1 MNRIARPLA
10 AASLALVATI
20 ALPTIASAHPGH
32 DGTSGF
38 IHGFLHPLGGLD
50 HILAMVAVGL
60 FAARL
65 GGRALW
71 LVPASFVITMAAA
84 GIAGMAGLALPYVEA
99 GIALSIL
106 VLGAAIALETT
117 MPVAAAMGL
126 VAFFAVFHGH
136 AHGAEMP
143 ETMSGLAYGAGF
155 VAATA
160 ALHALGIGLGLVI
173 GRSSEMFGRR
183 VLQVGGSVA
192 ALAGAALSGGR
203 DVRRHQPSQTKT
215 VVIPG
220 PASGRNPESS
230 AFCMATWIPGSVL
243 RTAPE

>member
-1 MNRIARPLA
+1 VIIRFAEREILMNRIAPRLA
-10 AASLALVATI
+10 AASLARITTIAAATIAVATV

-32 DGTSGF
+32 DGTPGF

-71 LVPASFVITMAAA
+71 LVPASFVVTMAAA
-84 GIAGMAGLALPYVEA
+84 GVAGMAGFALPYVEA

-126 VAFFAVFHGH
+126 VALFAVFHGH

-160 ALHALGIGLGLVI
+160 ALHALGIGLGLFI
-173 GRSSEMFGRR
+173 GRAGEMFGRR
-183 VLQVGGSVA
+183 VLQVGGTAA
-192 ALAGAALSGGR
+192 ALAGAALLAG
-203 DVRRHQPSQTKT
+203 
-215 VVIPG
+215 
-220 PASGRNPESS
+220 A
-230 AFCMATWIPGSVL
+230 M
-243 RTAPE
+243 

>member
-1 MNRIARPLA
+1 VIISFAEREVLMNRIALRLA
-10 AASLALVATI
+10 AASLVLVA
-20 ALPTIASAHPGH
+20 AVAVPTIASAHPGH
-32 DGTSGF
+32 EGAPGF

-71 LVPASFVITMAAA
+71 LVPASFVVTMAVA
-84 GIAGMAGLALPYVEA
+84 GVAGMTGFALPYVEA

-106 VLGAAIALETT
+106 VLGAAIALEMT

-160 ALHALGIGLGLVI
+160 ALHALGIGLGLFI
-173 GRSSEMFGRR
+173 GRAGEMFGRR
-183 VLQVGGSVA
+183 VLQVGGTAA
-192 ALAGAALSGGR
+192 ALAGAALLAG
-203 DVRRHQPSQTKT
+203 
-215 VVIPG
+215 
-220 PASGRNPESS
+220 A
-230 AFCMATWIPGSVL
+230 M
-243 RTAPE
+243 

>member
-1 MNRIARPLA
+1 MNRIAPRLA
-10 AASLALVATI
+10 AASLARITTIAVATITVATI

-32 DGTSGF
+32 DGTPGF

-71 LVPASFVITMAAA
+71 LVPASFVVTMAAA
-84 GIAGMAGLALPYVEA
+84 GVAGMAGFALPYVEA

-126 VAFFAVFHGH
+126 VALFAVFHGH

-160 ALHALGIGLGLVI
+160 ALHALGIGLGLFI
-173 GRSSEMFGRR
+173 GRAGEMFGRR
-183 VLQVGGSVA
+183 VLQVGGTAA
-192 ALAGAALSGGR
+192 ALAGAALLAG
-203 DVRRHQPSQTKT
+203 
-215 VVIPG
+215 
-220 PASGRNPESS
+220 A
-230 AFCMATWIPGSVL
+230 M
-243 RTAPE
+243 

>member
-1 MNRIARPLA
+1 VITPFAEREILMNRIALRLA
-10 AASLALVATI
+10 AASLVLAPCV
-20 ALPTIASAHPGH
+20 ASAHPGH
-32 DGTSGF
+32 EGTPGLV
-38 IHGFLHPLGGLD
+38 HGFLHPLGGLD

-71 LVPASFVITMAAA
+71 LVPASFVVTMAVA
-84 GIAGMAGLALPYVEA
+84 GVAGMTGFALPYVEA

-106 VLGAAIALETT
+106 VLGAAIALDWT

-143 ETMSGLAYGAGF
+143 QTMSGLAYGAGF

-160 ALHALGIGLGLVI
+160 ALHALGIGLGLFI
-173 GRSSEMFGRR
+173 SRSGEMFGRR
-183 VLQVGGSVA
+183 VLQVGGTAA
-192 ALAGAALSGGR
+192 ALAGAALLAG
-203 DVRRHQPSQTKT
+203 
-215 VVIPG
+215 
-220 PASGRNPESS
+220 A
-230 AFCMATWIPGSVL
+230 M
-243 RTAPE
+243 

>member
-1 MNRIARPLA
+1 VITPFAEREILMNRIAPRLA
-10 AASLALVATI
+10 AASLAQARINVVTIMVVTIVAAAMI
-20 ALPTIASAHPGH
+20 AIPTVASAHPGH
-32 DGTSGF
+32 EGTPGLV
-38 IHGFLHPLGGLD
+38 HGFLHPLGGLD

-71 LVPASFVITMAAA
+71 LVPASFVVTMAVA
-84 GIAGMAGLALPYVEA
+84 GIAGMTGFALPYVEA

-106 VLGAAIALETT
+106 VLGAAIALEWT

-143 ETMSGLAYGAGF
+143 QTMSGLAYGAGF
-155 VAATA
+155 IAATA

-173 GRSSEMFGRR
+173 GRSGETASRR
-183 VLQVGGSVA
+183 ILQIGGSAA
-192 ALAGAALSGGR
+192 ALAGAALLAG
-203 DVRRHQPSQTKT
+203 T
-215 VVIPG
+215 
-220 PASGRNPESS
+220 
-230 AFCMATWIPGSVL
+230 M
-243 RTAPE
+243 

>member
-1 MNRIARPLA
+1 MITPFAERETSMNRIALRLA
-10 AASLALVATI
+10 AASLALVATF

-32 DGTSGF
+32 EGTPGF
-38 IHGFLHPLGGLD
+38 VHGFLHPLGGLD

-71 LVPASFVITMAAA
+71 LVPASFVVTMAAA
-84 GIAGMAGLALPYVEA
+84 GVAGMAGLALPYVEA

-106 VLGAAIALETT
+106 VLGAAIALEAT

-155 VAATA
+155 IAATA

-173 GRSSEMFGRR
+173 GRSGEMFGRR
-183 VLQVGGSVA
+183 VLQVGGSAA
-192 ALAGAALSGGR
+192 ALAGAALLAG
-203 DVRRHQPSQTKT
+203 
-215 VVIPG
+215 
-220 PASGRNPESS
+220 A
-230 AFCMATWIPGSVL
+230 M
-243 RTAPE
+243 

>member
-1 MNRIARPLA
+1 VITPFAEREILMNRIALRLA
-10 AASLALVATI
+10 AASLVLAPCV
-20 ALPTIASAHPGH
+20 ASAHPGH
-32 DGTSGF
+32 EGTPGLV
-38 IHGFLHPLGGLD
+38 HGFLHPLGGLD
-50 HILAMVAVGL
+50 HIFAMVAVGL

-71 LVPASFVITMAAA
+71 LVPASFVVTMAVA
-84 GIAGMAGLALPYVEA
+84 GIAGMTGFALPYVEA

-106 VLGAAIALETT
+106 VLGAAIALDWT

-143 ETMSGLAYGAGF
+143 QTMSGLAYGAGF

-173 GRSSEMFGRR
+173 GRSGETASRR
-183 VLQVGGSVA
+183 ILQIGGGAA
-192 ALAGAALSGGR
+192 ALAGAALLAG
-203 DVRRHQPSQTKT
+203 T
-215 VVIPG
+215 
-220 PASGRNPESS
+220 
-230 AFCMATWIPGSVL
+230 M
-243 RTAPE
+243 

>member
-1 MNRIARPLA
+1 VITGFAEREISMNRIALRLA
-10 AASLALVATI
+10 AASLALVAVPTI
-20 ALPTIASAHPGH
+20 ALAHPGH
-32 DGTSGF
+32 EGTPGF
-38 IHGFLHPLGGLD
+38 IHGFVHPLGGLD

-71 LVPASFVITMAAA
+71 LVPASFVVTMAVA
-84 GIAGMAGLALPYVEA
+84 GVAGMTGFGLAYVEA

-106 VLGAAIALETT
+106 VLGAAIALEAT

-126 VAFFAVFHGH
+126 VAFFALFHGH

-160 ALHALGIGLGLVI
+160 ALHALGIGLGLFI
-173 GRSSEMFGRR
+173 GRAGEMFGRR
-183 VLQVGGSVA
+183 VLQVGGTAA
-192 ALAGAALSGGR
+192 ALAGAALLAG
-203 DVRRHQPSQTKT
+203 
-215 VVIPG
+215 
-220 PASGRNPESS
+220 A
-230 AFCMATWIPGSVL
+230 M
-243 RTAPE
+243 

>member
-1 MNRIARPLA
+1 MNRIALRLA
-10 AASLALVATI
+10 AASLVLAPCV
-20 ALPTIASAHPGH
+20 ASAHPGH
-32 DGTSGF
+32 EGTPGLV
-38 IHGFLHPLGGLD
+38 HGFLHPLGGLD

-71 LVPASFVITMAAA
+71 LVPASFVVTMAVAGAA
-84 GIAGMAGLALPYVEA
+84 GMTGFALPYVEA

-106 VLGAAIALETT
+106 VLGAAIALDWT

-143 ETMSGLAYGAGF
+143 QTMSGLAYGAGF

-173 GRSSEMFGRR
+173 GRSGATSSRR
-183 VLQVGGSVA
+183 ILQIGGAAA
-192 ALAGAALSGGR
+192 ALAGAALLAG
-203 DVRRHQPSQTKT
+203 T
-215 VVIPG
+215 
-220 PASGRNPESS
+220 
-230 AFCMATWIPGSVL
+230 M
-243 RTAPE
+243 

>member
-1 MNRIARPLA
+1 VITGFAEREILMNRIALRLA
-10 AASLALVATI
+10 AASLALVAVPTI
-20 ALPTIASAHPGH
+20 ALAHPGH
-32 DGTSGF
+32 DGTPGF

-71 LVPASFVITMAAA
+71 LVPASFVVTMAVA
-84 GIAGMAGLALPYVEA
+84 GVAGMTGFALPYVEA

-106 VLGAAIALETT
+106 VLGAAIALEMT

-126 VAFFAVFHGH
+126 VAFFAIFHGH

-143 ETMSGLAYGAGF
+143 ESMSGLAYGAGF

-160 ALHALGIGLGLVI
+160 GLHALGIGLGLFI
-173 GRSSEMFGRR
+173 GRTGQTASRR
-183 VLQVGGSVA
+183 ILQVGGSAA
-192 ALAGAALSGGR
+192 ALAGAALLAG
-203 DVRRHQPSQTKT
+203 
-215 VVIPG
+215 
-220 PASGRNPESS
+220 A
-230 AFCMATWIPGSVL
+230 M
-243 RTAPE
+243 

>member
-1 MNRIARPLA
+1 VITGFAEREISMNRIALRLA
-10 AASLALVATI
+10 AASLALVAVPTI
-20 ALPTIASAHPGH
+20 ALAHPGH
-32 DGTSGF
+32 EGTPGF
-38 IHGFLHPLGGLD
+38 IHGFVHPLGGLD

-71 LVPASFVITMAAA
+71 LVPASFVVTMAVA
-84 GIAGMAGLALPYVEA
+84 GVAGMTGFGLAHVEA

-106 VLGAAIALETT
+106 VLGAAIALEMT

-126 VAFFAVFHGH
+126 VAFFAIFHGH

-160 ALHALGIGLGLVI
+160 ALHALGIGLGLFI
-173 GRSSEMFGRR
+173 GRTGQTASRR
-183 VLQVGGSVA
+183 ILQVGGSAA
-192 ALAGAALSGGR
+192 ALAGAALLAG
-203 DVRRHQPSQTKT
+203 T
-215 VVIPG
+215 
-220 PASGRNPESS
+220 
-230 AFCMATWIPGSVL
+230 M
-243 RTAPE
+243 

>member
-1 MNRIARPLA
+1 VITPFAEREILMNRIALRLA
-10 AASLALVATI
+10 AASLVLAPCV
-20 ALPTIASAHPGH
+20 ASAHPGH
-32 DGTSGF
+32 EGTPGLV
-38 IHGFLHPLGGLD
+38 HGFLHPLGGLD

-71 LVPASFVITMAAA
+71 LVPASFVVTMAVA
-84 GIAGMAGLALPYVEA
+84 GVAGMTGFALPYVEA

-106 VLGAAIALETT
+106 VLGAAIALDWT

-143 ETMSGLAYGAGF
+143 QTMSGLAYGAGF

-173 GRSSEMFGRR
+173 GRSGETASRR
-183 VLQVGGSVA
+183 ILQIGGGAA
-192 ALAGAALSGGR
+192 ALAGAALLAG
-203 DVRRHQPSQTKT
+203 T
-215 VVIPG
+215 
-220 PASGRNPESS
+220 
-230 AFCMATWIPGSVL
+230 M
-243 RTAPE
+243 

>member
-1 MNRIARPLA
+1 VITGFAEREISMNRIALRLA
-10 AASLALVATI
+10 AASLALVAVPTI
-20 ALPTIASAHPGH
+20 ALAHPGH
-32 DGTSGF
+32 EGTPGF
-38 IHGFLHPLGGLD
+38 IHGFVHPLGGLD

-71 LVPASFVITMAAA
+71 LVPASFVVTMAVA
-84 GIAGMAGLALPYVEA
+84 GVAGMTGFGLAYVEA

-106 VLGAAIALETT
+106 VLGAAIALEMT

-126 VAFFAVFHGH
+126 VAFFAIFHGH

-160 ALHALGIGLGLVI
+160 ALHALGIGLGLFI
-173 GRSSEMFGRR
+173 GRTGESFSRR
-183 VLQVGGSVA
+183 ILQVGGSAA
-192 ALAGAALSGGR
+192 ALAGAALLAG
-203 DVRRHQPSQTKT
+203 
-215 VVIPG
+215 
-220 PASGRNPESS
+220 A
-230 AFCMATWIPGSVL
+230 M
-243 RTAPE
+243 

>member
-1 MNRIARPLA
+1 VIISFAEREVLMNRIALRLA
-10 AASLALVATI
+10 AASLVLVA
-20 ALPTIASAHPGH
+20 AVAVPTIASAHPGH
-32 DGTSGF
+32 EGAPGF

-71 LVPASFVITMAAA
+71 LVPASFVVTMAVA
-84 GIAGMAGLALPYVEA
+84 GVAGMTGFALPYVEA

-106 VLGAAIALETT
+106 VLGAAIALEMT

-143 ETMSGLAYGAGF
+143 ETMSGLAYGGGF
-155 VAATA
+155 IAATA
-160 ALHALGIGLGLVI
+160 ALHALGLGLGLAI
-173 GRSSEMFGRR
+173 GRTGEASSRR
-183 VLQVGGSVA
+183 ILQVGGGAA
-192 ALAGAALSGGR
+192 ALAGAALLAG
-203 DVRRHQPSQTKT
+203 
-215 VVIPG
+215 
-220 PASGRNPESS
+220 A
-230 AFCMATWIPGSVL
+230 M
-243 RTAPE
+243 

>member
-1 MNRIARPLA
+1 MITRFPNGEILMNRIALRLA
-10 AASLALVATI
+10 AASLARITAIAVATI

-32 DGTSGF
+32 EATPGF

-71 LVPASFVITMAAA
+71 LVPASFVVTMAAA
-84 GIAGMAGLALPYVEA
+84 GVIGMAGLELPFVEA
-99 GIALSIL
+99 GIALSLL
-106 VLGAAIALETT
+106 VLGAAIAFEIT
-117 MPVAAAMGL
+117 MPAAAAMGL

-155 VAATA
+155 LAATA
-160 ALHALGIGLGLVI
+160 TLHALGIGLGLLI
-173 GRSSEMFGRR
+173 GRSGEMFGRR

-192 ALAGAALSGGR
+192 ALAGAALLAG
-203 DVRRHQPSQTKT
+203 
-215 VVIPG
+215 
-220 PASGRNPESS
+220 A
-230 AFCMATWIPGSVL
+230 M
-243 RTAPE
+243 

>member
-1 MNRIARPLA
+1 VITPFAERETLMNRIALRLA
-10 AASLALVATI
+10 AASLALVAV
-20 ALPTIASAHPGH
+20 AVPTIASAHPGH
-32 DGTSGF
+32 EGAPGF
-38 IHGFLHPLGGLD
+38 VHGFLHPLGGLD

-71 LVPASFVITMAAA
+71 LVPASFVVTMAVA
-84 GIAGMAGLALPYVEA
+84 GVAGMTGFALPYVEA

-143 ETMSGLAYGAGF
+143 ETMSGLAYGGGF
-155 VAATA
+155 IAATA
-160 ALHALGIGLGLVI
+160 ALHALGIGLGLFI
-173 GRSSEMFGRR
+173 GRSGETVSRR
-183 VLQVGGSVA
+183 ILQVGGGAA
-192 ALAGAALSGGR
+192 ALAGAALLAG
-203 DVRRHQPSQTKT
+203 
-215 VVIPG
+215 
-220 PASGRNPESS
+220 A
-230 AFCMATWIPGSVL
+230 M
-243 RTAPE
+243 

>member
-1 MNRIARPLA
+1 MNRIAPRLA
-10 AASLALVATI
+10 AASFARITTIAVATIALPTI

-32 DGTSGF
+32 DGTPGF

-50 HILAMVAVGL
+50 HIIAMVAVGL

-71 LVPASFVITMAAA
+71 LVPASFVVTMAAA
-84 GIAGMAGLALPYVEA
+84 GVAGMAGFALPYVEA

-126 VAFFAVFHGH
+126 VALFAVFHGH
-136 AHGAEMP
+136 AHGTEMP

-160 ALHALGIGLGLVI
+160 ALHALGLGLGHFNS
-173 GRSSEMFGRR
+173 RSGEMFGRR
-183 VLQVGGSVA
+183 VLQVGGTAA
-192 ALAGAALSGGR
+192 ALAGAALLAG
-203 DVRRHQPSQTKT
+203 
-215 VVIPG
+215 
-220 PASGRNPESS
+220 A
-230 AFCMATWIPGSVL
+230 M
-243 RTAPE
+243 

>member
-1 MNRIARPLA
+1 VITPFAEREILMNRIALRLA
-10 AASLALVATI
+10 AASPAQTTINVIAIVVVTIVAAAIITI
-20 ALPTIASAHPGH
+20 PTVASAHPGH
-32 DGTSGF
+32 EGTPGLV
-38 IHGFLHPLGGLD
+38 HGFLHPLGGLD

-71 LVPASFVITMAAA
+71 LVPASFVVTMAVA
-84 GIAGMAGLALPYVEA
+84 GVAGMTGFALPYVEA

-106 VLGAAIALETT
+106 VLGAAIALEWT
-117 MPVAAAMGL
+117 MPVSAAMGL

-143 ETMSGLAYGAGF
+143 QTMSGLAYGVGF

-173 GRSSEMFGRR
+173 GRSGETASRR
-183 VLQVGGSVA
+183 ILQIGGGAA
-192 ALAGAALSGGR
+192 ALAGAALLAG
-203 DVRRHQPSQTKT
+203 T
-215 VVIPG
+215 
-220 PASGRNPESS
+220 
-230 AFCMATWIPGSVL
+230 M
-243 RTAPE
+243 

>member
-1 MNRIARPLA
+1 MNRIALRLA
-10 AASLALVATI
+10 AASLAQAITVVTIVAAAMI
-20 ALPTIASAHPGH
+20 AIPTVASAHPGH
-32 DGTSGF
+32 EGTPGLMP
-38 IHGFLHPLGGLD
+38 GFLHPLGGLD

-71 LVPASFVITMAAA
+71 LVPASFVVTMAVA
-84 GIAGMAGLALPYVEA
+84 GVAGMTGFALPYVEA

-106 VLGAAIALETT
+106 VLGAAIALEWT

-143 ETMSGLAYGAGF
+143 QTMSGLAYGAGF

-173 GRSSEMFGRR
+173 GRSGEAASRR
-183 VLQVGGSVA
+183 ILQIGGGAA
-192 ALAGAALSGGR
+192 ALAGAALLAG
-203 DVRRHQPSQTKT
+203 T
-215 VVIPG
+215 
-220 PASGRNPESS
+220 
-230 AFCMATWIPGSVL
+230 M
-243 RTAPE
+243 

>member
-1 MNRIARPLA
+1 MITRLAEREILMNRIAPRLA
-10 AASLALVATI
+10 AASLALAMTI
-20 ALPTIASAHPGH
+20 ALPTIASAHPG
-32 DGTSGF
+32 DEGTPGF
-38 IHGFLHPLGGLD
+38 IHGFLHPLGGID

-71 LVPASFVITMAAA
+71 LVPASFVVTMAAA
-84 GIAGMAGLALPYVEA
+84 GIAGMAGLELPYVEA

-126 VAFFAVFHGH
+126 VAFFAIFHGY

-173 GRSSEMFGRR
+173 GRSSEIASRR
-183 VLQVGGSVA
+183 ILQIGGSAA
-192 ALAGAALSGGR
+192 ALAGAALLAGA
-203 DVRRHQPSQTKT
+203 
-215 VVIPG
+215 I
-220 PASGRNPESS
+220 
-230 AFCMATWIPGSVL
+230 
-243 RTAPE
+243 

>member
-1 MNRIARPLA
+1 VITPFAEREILMNRIALRLA
-10 AASLALVATI
+10 AASLVLAPCV
-20 ALPTIASAHPGH
+20 ASAHPGH
-32 DGTSGF
+32 EGTPGLV
-38 IHGFLHPLGGLD
+38 HGFLHPLGGLD

-71 LVPASFVITMAAA
+71 LVPASFVVTMAVA
-84 GIAGMAGLALPYVEA
+84 GVAGMTGFALPYVEA
-99 GIALSIL
+99 GIAVSIL
-106 VLGAAIALETT
+106 VLGAAIALDWT

-143 ETMSGLAYGAGF
+143 QTMSGLAYGAGF

-173 GRSSEMFGRR
+173 GRSGETASRR
-183 VLQVGGSVA
+183 ILQIGGGAA
-192 ALAGAALSGGR
+192 ALAGAALLAG
-203 DVRRHQPSQTKT
+203 T
-215 VVIPG
+215 
-220 PASGRNPESS
+220 
-230 AFCMATWIPGSVL
+230 M
-243 RTAPE
+243 

>member
-1 MNRIARPLA
+1 VITPFAERETLMNRIALRLA
-10 AASLALVATI
+10 AASLALVAV
-20 ALPTIASAHPGH
+20 AVPTIASAHPGH
-32 DGTSGF
+32 EGAPGF
-38 IHGFLHPLGGLD
+38 VHGFLHPLGGLD

-71 LVPASFVITMAAA
+71 LVPASFVVTMAVA
-84 GIAGMAGLALPYVEA
+84 GVAGMTGFALPYVEA

-106 VLGAAIALETT
+106 VLGAAIALEMT

-155 VAATA
+155 MAATV
-160 ALHALGIGLGLVI
+160 ALHALGIGLGLAI
-173 GRSSEMFGRR
+173 GRSGEAVSRR
-183 VLQVGGSVA
+183 ILQVGGGAA
-192 ALAGAALSGGR
+192 ALAGAALLAG
-203 DVRRHQPSQTKT
+203 
-215 VVIPG
+215 
-220 PASGRNPESS
+220 A
-230 AFCMATWIPGSVL
+230 M
-243 RTAPE
+243 

>member
-1 MNRIARPLA
+1 VITGFAEREILMNRIALRLA
-10 AASLALVATI
+10 AASLAKPAINVATI
-20 ALPTIASAHPGH
+20 NVATIIAVTIVAAAMIAIPTVASAHPGH
-32 DGTSGF
+32 EDTPGLV
-38 IHGFLHPLGGLD
+38 HGFLHPLGGLD

-71 LVPASFVITMAAA
+71 LVPASFVVTMAVA
-84 GIAGMAGLALPYVEA
+84 GVAGMTGFALPYVEA

-106 VLGAAIALETT
+106 VLG
-117 MPVAAAMGL
+117 AAMGL

-143 ETMSGLAYGAGF
+143 QTMSGLAYGMGF

-173 GRSSEMFGRR
+173 GRSGEAASRR
-183 VLQVGGSVA
+183 ILQIGGGAA
-192 ALAGAALSGGR
+192 ALAGAALLAG
-203 DVRRHQPSQTKT
+203 T
-215 VVIPG
+215 
-220 PASGRNPESS
+220 
-230 AFCMATWIPGSVL
+230 M
-243 RTAPE
+243 